1 MLIFCN
7 YFVRFRNRNPCLWDG
22 FMFSSI
28 GKLSYSVNELECF
41 ISEKGGRYISQINN
55 ECYAII
61 SNKAEIARMG
71 PEMQKAQRL
80 EIHIVDETVFS
91 CTKFRDG
98 RVLSAIRENI
108 ISDWGEEVKIFII
121 LK

>member
-1 MLIFCN
+1 
-7 YFVRFRNRNPCLWDG
+7 
-22 FMFSSI
+22 
-28 GKLSYSVNELECF
+28 VNELECL
-41 ISEKGGRYISQINN
+41 ISENGGKYISQISN

-71 PEMQKAQRL
+71 PEMQEAQRH
-80 EIHIVDETVFS
+80 EINIVDEMVFS

-108 ISDWGEEVKIFII
+108 ISDWGEEVSFFII
-121 LK
+121 Y